1 MRAWYWPLPLPLI
14 WLPGA
19 WMPPLMALT
28 FCLPPPSSLHWQPL
42 LRVLPPPPQC
52 CPCHPPPPFFQAIA
66 KQLAMVLSSSSQNL
80 GRSAAVPAAPS
91 SSRLGGPGEGGGGS
105 GGGGSFG
112 VPPGSPGGSFG
123 VPGHSSGGSLG
134 VMGGAAAASSL
145 LAGYVDGGSLARTSS
160 MRTSSRDQP
169 AVDGSSLARSSLLYS
184 ADGGSGLARTSLR
197 ASSREQPAVY
207 HGEMEE
213 QFRQQQQQ
221 QAGSRAYVKA
231 DPQAVRRQIS
241 QPMSVQQASQAQDY
255 SLRSRSVPSE
265 QGESHCAVRAAS
277 CSLCVYTSVPVMWA
291 QPAACMLIASHA
303 YDHPAPPSFCAGWSF
318 AEGEDEDEEGP
329 QQQQQAGST
338 SSDVKMMEIIGRGG
352 FGSVYKAF
360 WRGKICAVKVRA
372 RVRRRLSGTAER
384 GGRGGCLLGRDGPAG
399 SCAVGG
405 EETSSS
411 SP

>member
-1 MRAWYWPLPLPLI
+1 M
-14 WLPGA
+14 
-19 WMPPLMALT
+19 
-28 FCLPPPSSLHWQPL
+28 
-42 LRVLPPPPQC
+42 
-52 CPCHPPPPFFQAIA
+52 
-66 KQLAMVLSSSSQNL
+66 
-80 GRSAAVPAAPS
+80 
-91 SSRLGGPGEGGGGS
+91 
-105 GGGGSFG
+105 
-112 VPPGSPGGSFG
+112 PPGSPGGSFG

-221 QAGSRAYVKA
+221 QAGS
-231 DPQAVRRQIS
+231 
-241 QPMSVQQASQAQDY
+241 
-255 SLRSRSVPSE
+255 
-265 QGESHCAVRAAS
+265 
-277 CSLCVYTSVPVMWA
+277 
-291 QPAACMLIASHA
+291 
-303 YDHPAPPSFCAGWSF
+303 
-318 AEGEDEDEEGP
+318 
-329 QQQQQAGST
+329 T

-372 RVRRRLSGTAER
+372 RMQCRPLRTAER
-384 GGRGGCLLGRDGPAG
+384 GGRGGCLSGHDGPAG

>member
-1 MRAWYWPLPLPLI
+1 MGLAKTLYGLASR
-14 WLPGA
+14 
-19 WMPPLMALT
+19 
-28 FCLPPPSSLHWQPL
+28 LPPGFISAPSSNNH
-42 LRVLPPPPQC
+42 LPSSPACINAAPVPSS
-52 CPCHPPPPFFQAIA
+52 PFFQAIA

-184 ADGGSGLARTSLR
+184 VDGGSGLARTSLR

-207 HGEMEE
+207 HGEMDE
-213 QFRQQQQQ
+213 QFRQQQ

-241 QPMSVQQASQAQDY
+241 QPMSVQQASQVQDY

-265 QGESHCAVRAAS
+265 QGEHFAVRGTVRS
-277 CSLCVYTSVPVMWA
+277 A
-291 QPAACMLIASHA
+291 QHG
-303 YDHPAPPSFCAGWSF
+303 CAHR
-318 AEGEDEDEEGP
+318 
-329 QQQQQAGST
+329 
-338 SSDVKMMEIIGRGG
+338 SSDV
-352 FGSVYKAF
+352 
-360 WRGKICAVKVRA
+360 
-372 RVRRRLSGTAER
+372 GTACCDMHADR
-384 GGRGGCLLGRDGPAG
+384 LTRI
-399 SCAVGG
+399 
-405 EETSSS
+405 
-411 SP
+411 